1 MTELCAKDNRIVGI
15 TAAMPDGTGLDILA
29 KTFPER
35 VIDVGIAE
43 SHAVIFAAGLAC
55 EGIVPVCAIYSSF
68 LQRAFDNIVHDC
80 ALQHLHV
87 VFALDRSGL
96 VGADGPTH
104 HGVLDLGYLRLI
116 QGMIVMAPKDEQE
129 LRDMLYSAIN
139 DYTKGPSA
147 IRYPR
152 GNGLGIALSEPKSI
166 PLGKGEILKNGQ
178 HIALVGIGKMVNE
191 CMKASV
197 LLEEKGINPTVVNAR
212 FVKPLDTELF
222 IELFTNH
229 DIIMTVE
236 DGQIQ
241 GGFGSAVSEFA
252 IENQFKGRL
261 IMHGIADEFVDHGTQ
276 EELLAEL
283 GLDANGIARKVADL
297 QEFAAQSLVN

>member
-1 MTELCAKDNRIVGI
+1 
-15 TAAMPDGTGLDILA
+15 LDILA

-43 SHAVIFAAGLAC
+43 SHAVTFAAGLAC

-129 LRDMLYSAIN
+129 LRDMLYSAVK
-139 DYTKGPSA
+139 DYTNGPSA

-152 GNGLGIALSEPKSI
+152 GNGLGVELREPKSL
-166 PLGKGEILKNGQ
+166 PLGKGEILKQGNR
-178 HIALVGIGKMVNE
+178 IALVGIGKMVNE
-191 CMKASV
+191 CMKASSI
-197 LLEEKGINPTVVNAR
+197 LEEQGIHATVVNAR

-222 IELFTNH
+222 ADLFSNH
-229 DIIMTVE
+229 DIIITVE

-241 GGFGSAVSEFA
+241 GGFGSAIAECA
-252 IENQFKGRL
+252 IAHEYKGQL
-261 IMHGIADEFVDHGTQ
+261 IIHGIQDEFIDHGTQ
-276 EELLAEL
+276 EELLSDL
-283 GLDANGIARKVADL
+283 KLDATGIA
-297 QEFAAQSLVN
+297 SLALGHM

>member
-1 MTELCAKDNRIVGI
+1 
-15 TAAMPDGTGLDILA
+15 
-29 KTFPER
+29 
-35 VIDVGIAE
+35 
-43 SHAVIFAAGLAC
+43 
-55 EGIVPVCAIYSSF
+55 
-68 LQRAFDNIVHDC
+68 
-80 ALQHLHV
+80 V

-129 LRDMLYSAIN
+129 LRDMLYSAVN
-139 DYTKGPSA
+139 DYTDGPSA

-152 GNGLGIALSEPKSI
+152 GNGVGVSLSEPKSL
-166 PLGKGEILKNGQ
+166 PLGKCEILKSGQ

-191 CMKASV
+191 CMKASA
-197 LLEEKGINPTVVNAR
+197 LLEQQGMEVTVVNAR

-222 IELFTNH
+222 TELFANH
-229 DIIMTVE
+229 DVIMTIE

-241 GGFGSAVSEFA
+241 GGFGSAVAEFA
-252 IENQFKGRL
+252 IETQYKGQIL
-261 IMHGIADEFVDHGTQ
+261 LHGIPDEFVDHGTQ

-283 GLDANGIARKVADL
+283 KLDAKGIAETVLGLK
-297 QEFAAQSLVN
+297 EMHSQSTIA

>member
-1 MTELCAKDNRIVGI
+1 MTELCAKDKRIVGI

-29 KTFPER
+29 KTYPER

-43 SHAVIFAAGLAC
+43 SHAVTFAAGLAC

-129 LRDMLYSAIN
+129 LRDMLYSAVN
-139 DYTKGPSA
+139 DYSNGPSA

-152 GNGLGIALSEPKSI
+152 GNGLGIELSEPKSI
-166 PLGKGEILKNGQ
+166 PLGKGEILKSGQ
-178 HIALVGIGKMVNE
+178 HIALVGIGKMVYE
-191 CMKASV
+191 CMKAST
-197 LLEEKGINPTVVNAR
+197 LLEEQGIHATVVNAR

-222 IELFTNH
+222 AELFANH
-229 DIIMTVE
+229 DIVMTIE

-241 GGFGSAVSEFA
+241 GGFGSAVAEFA
-252 IENQFKGRL
+252 IETHYKGQI
-261 IMHGIADEFVDHGTQ
+261 IMHGIPDVFIDHGTQ

-283 GLDANGIARKVADL
+283 KLDAKGIAEKVLGLKEIAS
-297 QEFAAQSLVN
+297 QTCIA